1 MRTIVTG
8 AALLALAGCGGVG
21 GSEQA
26 NEAGRRARAGPAET
40 TIVTP
45 QAKAELRSGDGA
57 MAALPAGLPAYPG
70 AESTGG
76 VEVTAAS
83 AEGSGGIV
91 GFRTGDSPAR
101 VVDFY
106 ATAAERAGYRIAQ
119 RSSFGTTAMLTAQRG
134 AGEVLNV
141 TATETGGAT
150 QVQIIAGAATR

>member
-1 MRTIVTG
+1 MRTIVTS
-8 AALLALAGCGGVG
+8 AALLALAGCGSG
-21 GSEQA
+21 GEQA
-26 NEAGRRARAGPAET
+26 REAERRDRAAPADT

-45 QAKAELRSGDGA
+45 QAKAELRSGAGA

-76 VEVTAAS
+76 VEVTGAS

-91 GFRTGDSPAR
+91 GFRTADSPAR

-106 ATAAERAGYRIAQ
+106 AAAAERAGYRIAQ

-134 AGEVLNV
+134 EGEVLNV

-150 QVQIIAGAATR
+150 QVQIIAGGSAR